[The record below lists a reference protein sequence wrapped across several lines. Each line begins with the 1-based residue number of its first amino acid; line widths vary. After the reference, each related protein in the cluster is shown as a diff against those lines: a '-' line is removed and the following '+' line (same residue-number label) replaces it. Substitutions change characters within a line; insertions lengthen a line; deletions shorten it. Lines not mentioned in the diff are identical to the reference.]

1 MKQKFE
7 KVLELTPITMAMGE
21 ERAKEIARKWT
32 NKGLDLLMDMWH
44 KYYTN
49 IHHYLINSLLIS
61 YSEKQLN
68 LSMLD
73 VALKNIEVNEDVEKI

>member
-21 ERAKEIARKWT
+21 ERAKEIAKKWT
-32 NKGLDLLMDMWH
+32 NKGLDFLMEMWH

-49 IHHYLINSLLIS
+49 THHICINSLLIRFT
-61 YSEKQLN
+61 EKELN
-68 LSMLD
+68 LDKLD
-73 VALKNIEVNEDVEKI
+73 ACLKEIKESPLLEDK